1 MPDNIPFLTIPVDWR
16 VPGAYIEIDHTK
28 AVRGLPQMSHKML
41 ILGQKLITGTVLAST
56 LTRVT
61 RKEDGVNYFGRGSM
75 IAQQIEAALK
85 VNPYTECW
93 ALALDDNVAGVAA
106 SKTLTIGGLPTES
119 GTLYLYIGGRR
130 ITVGIT
136 ASQAVA
142 TIATNIAAAI
152 NLDLDGAV
160 TASAALGVVTITAR
174 NKGVEGNHIDVRVN
188 YNSGEFLPKGITVA
202 IAVGTTGSA
211 NPDIAAAITAMSTLN
226 PYTIL
231 CAWTD
236 AANITALET
245 ELQSRWGGMD
255 MRTGHVFGHINGSYS
270 QIAVYG
276 ALRNSAHSTFTGLNQ
291 SPTLP
296 WVISAQ
302 FGAAVEFAGANDPAR
317 PFRST
322 RLPDVL
328 APVEANRFSDAERNL
343 LMHDGISTIIFDP
356 SGAAMVE
363 QVLTTY
369 QTNSFGMEDVSLLK
383 LNTKW
388 TVDYMRY
395 IFRFYVLRDYPQH
408 KLAGDDV
415 LPRIQP
421 GQPIATP
428 KLIRNTLIAAA
439 MELEKAGLL
448 ENLDQFIADVNVV
461 RSTADVNRVNA
472 IIPPNTVNQ
481 FDVFA
486 AAVQFI
492 L

>member
-1 MPDNIPFLTIPVDWR
+1 MPDNIPFLTIPLDWR

-28 AVRGLPQMSHKML
+28 AVRGLPVMSHKML
-41 ILGQKLITGTVLAST
+41 VLGQRLSTGSVAAGV
-56 LTRVT
+56 LTRVS

-75 IAQQIEAALK
+75 LAQQIEAVMQ

-93 ALALDDNVAGVAA
+93 ALALDDNGAGVAA
-106 SKTLTIGGLPTES
+106 TKTVTIGGSPTEN

-130 ITVGIT
+130 LTVGIT
-136 ASQAVA
+136 ASQ
-142 TIATNIAAAI
+142 TPTQIAANIVSAVTA
-152 NLDLDGAV
+152 DADGAV
-160 TASAALGVVTITAR
+160 TAANAAGVVTLTAKH
-174 NKGVEGNHIDVRVN
+174 KGVEGNKIDVRLN
-188 YNSGEFLPKGITVA
+188 YYAGEFTPKGMTVA
-202 IAVGTTGSA
+202 IAAGTAGTG
-211 NPDIAAAITAMSTLN
+211 NPDVAAAITAMSTMN

-231 CAWTD
+231 CGWTD
-236 AANITALET
+236 AANIAALET
-245 ELQSRWGGMD
+245 ELASRWGGMD
-255 MRTGHVFGHINGSYS
+255 MRTGHVFGHVSDTFANLAS
-270 QIAVYG
+270 YG
-276 ALRNSAHSTFTGLNQ
+276 AARNSAHSTFTGLKD

-302 FGAAVEFAGANDPAR
+302 FGAAVEFAGAQDPAR
-317 PFRST
+317 PFRSIA
-322 RLPDVL
+322 LPAVL
-328 APVEANRFSDAERNL
+328 APKESDRFTDTERNL
-343 LMHDGISTIIFDP
+343 LMHDGISTIIFDQ

-369 QTNSFGMEDVSLLK
+369 QQNSFGMEDVSLLK

-395 IFRFYVLRDYPQH
+395 VFRFYVLRDYPRH
-408 KLAGDDV
+408 KLANDDV
-415 LPRIQP
+415 LGRIQP

-439 MELEKAGLL
+439 MELERAGQL
-448 ENLDQFIADVNVV
+448 EDLEQFINDLQVV

-472 IIPPNTVNQ
+472 ILPPNVVNQ

-486 AAVQFI
+486 AAVQFV